1 MERVHLKVQEE
12 YRPLIHDIL
21 KFLMILVVLNLIMFL
36 YKPIDNTFMG
46 GGYIKLMIGLL
57 LGVVTYWLIIDYLI
71 AFD

>member
-12 YRPLIHDIL
+12 YRPLIHDVL

-46 GGYIKLMIGLL
+46 AGYIKLMIGLL